1 MGLFKLLL
9 LFAPLLGA
17 PICWLFVL
25 RHRNL
30 ETRRKRGEML
40 LVIMPFVVPVL
51 LLIVHLISQ

>member
-1 MGLFKLLL
+1 MVLFKLL

-17 PICWLFVL
+17 PICWLFVF

-30 ETRRKRGEML
+30 ETRRKRAEMM

-51 LLIVHLISQ
+51 LLIIHLISQ